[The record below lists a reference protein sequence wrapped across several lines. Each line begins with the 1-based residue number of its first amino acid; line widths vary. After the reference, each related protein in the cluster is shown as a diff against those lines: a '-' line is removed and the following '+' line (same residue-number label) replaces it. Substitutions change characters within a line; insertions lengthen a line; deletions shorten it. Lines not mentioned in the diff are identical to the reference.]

1 MNVIEINGLMKKY
14 PGFTLG
20 PLNLKVPQG
29 AIVGFVGE
37 NGAGKSTTLRLILG
51 LAHPDAGTI
60 DLLGQPTGTGNPQ
73 AHERVGVVFDDIS
86 LPDSF
91 TVKNAGELGKRL
103 YKSWESETYASYQQ
117 RFDLASSK
125 RVGDLSRGMRMKLGL
140 AMALSHA
147 ADLLIFD
154 EATSGLDPVIRDE
167 VLDIMLEFIEDPT
180 HSILF
185 SSHIVSDIEKAAD
198 YVAFIREGK
207 LKFMEQKDE
216 LLDSW
221 RIAALTNEQ
230 ANQLDSAQVL
240 GRRRH
245 DFGQEVIVRTGAVP
259 AGVQAT
265 RPTIEDIMVYTIKG
279 EDQ

>member
-29 AIVGFVGE
+29 TIVGFVGE
-37 NGAGKSTTLRLILG
+37 NGAGKSTTLRLILS

-60 DLLGQPTGTGNPQ
+60 DLLGQPTGMGNPQ
-73 AHERVGVVFDDIS
+73 VHERVGVVFDDIS

-245 DFGQEVIVRTGAVP
+245 DFGQEVIVRPGAVP

>member
-1 MNVIEINGLMKKY
+1 MNVIEINGLVKKY
-14 PGFTLG
+14 SGFTLG
-20 PLNLKVPQG
+20 PLNLEVPQG

-60 DLLGQPTGTGNPQ
+60 NLLGQSAGADHPQ
-73 AHERVGVVFDDIS
+73 AHERVGVVFDEIS

-91 TVKNAGELGKRL
+91 TVKNAGEFGKRL
-103 YKSWESETYASYQQ
+103 YKSWDAQTYASYQQ
-117 RFDLASSK
+117 RFRLASSK
-125 RVGDLSRGMRMKLGL
+125 RVGELSRGMRMKLGL

-221 RIAALTNEQ
+221 RIVALTNEQ
-230 ANQLDSAQVL
+230 ANQLDSTQVL

-245 DFGQEVIVRTGAVP
+245 DFGQEVILRTGAVP
-259 AGVQAT
+259 AGVQAGK
-265 RPTIEDIMVYTIKG
+265 PTIEDIMVYTIKG

>member
-51 LAHPDAGTI
+51 LANPDAGTI

-117 RFDLASSK
+117 RFDLASAK

>member
-1 MNVIEINGLMKKY
+1 MNSIEISGLVKNY

-20 PLNLKVPQG
+20 PLNLQVPQG
-29 AIVGFVGE
+29 SIVGFVGE

-60 DLLGQPTGTGNPQ
+60 RLLDQPAGPGHPE
-73 AHERVGVVFDDIS
+73 ARERVGVVFDDIS
-86 LPDSF
+86 LPANF
-91 TVKNAGELGKRL
+91 TVKNACEFGKRL
-103 YKSWESETYASYQQ
+103 YKNWDSQVFASYRQ
-117 RFDLASSK
+117 RFQLASDK
-125 RVGDLSRGMRMKLGL
+125 RVDQLSRGMRMKLGL

-167 VLDIMLEFIEDPT
+167 VLDIMLEFIEDPS

-198 YVAFIREGK
+198 YIAFIHNGK
-207 LKFMEQKDE
+207 LKLMEQKDE
-216 LLDSW
+216 LLEAW
-221 RIAALTNEQ
+221 RIVALTNEQ
-230 ANQLDSAQVL
+230 ANQLDSTQVL

-259 AGVQAT
+259 AGVQAG
-265 RPTIEDIMVYTIKG
+265 RPTIEDIMVYAIKG

>member
-1 MNVIEINGLMKKY
+1 MNVIEINGLVKKY

-20 PLNLKVPQG
+20 PLNLEVPQG

-51 LAHPDAGTI
+51 LAHPDAGAI
-60 DLLGQPTGTGNPQ
+60 NLLGQPADADHPQ

-91 TVKNAGELGKRL
+91 TVKNAGEFGKRL
-103 YKSWESETYASYQQ
+103 YKSWDAQTYASYQQ
-117 RFDLASSK
+117 RFRLASSK
-125 RVGDLSRGMRMKLGL
+125 RVGELSRGMRMKLGL

-185 SSHIVSDIEKAAD
+185 SSHIISDIEKAAD
-198 YVAFIREGK
+198 YVAFIRGGK

-221 RIAALTNEQ
+221 RIVALTNEQ
-230 ANQLDSAQVL
+230 ANQLDATQVL

-259 AGVQAT
+259 AGVQAAK
-265 RPTIEDIMVYTIKG
+265 PTIEDIMVYTIKG

>member
-1 MNVIEINGLMKKY
+1 MNVIEINGLVKKY

-20 PLNLKVPQG
+20 SLNLEVPQG

-51 LAHPDAGTI
+51 LAHPESGTI
-60 DLLGQPTGTGNPQ
+60 KLLGQHAGADHPQ

-91 TVKNAGELGKRL
+91 TVKNAGEFGKRL
-103 YKSWESETYASYQQ
+103 YKSWDAQTYASYQQ
-117 RFDLASSK
+117 RFHLASSK
-125 RVGDLSRGMRMKLGL
+125 RVGELSRGMRMKLGL

-154 EATSGLDPVIRDE
+154 EATSGLDPVVRDE

-221 RIAALTNEQ
+221 RIVALTNEQ
-230 ANQLDSAQVL
+230 ANQLDFTQVL
-240 GRRRH
+240 GRRLH
-245 DFGQEVIVRTGAVP
+245 DFGQEAIVRTEAVP
-259 AGVQAT
+259 AGVQAG

>member
-1 MNVIEINGLMKKY
+1 MNSIEINGLVKNY

-20 PLNLKVPQG
+20 PLDLRVPQG

-60 DLLGQPTGTGNPQ
+60 HLLGQPADTCHPE
-73 AHERVGVVFDDIS
+73 ARERVGVVFDDIS
-86 LPDSF
+86 LPANF
-91 TVKNAGELGKRL
+91 TVKNTCEFGKRL
-103 YKSWESETYASYQQ
+103 YKNWNSQTFAGYQQ
-117 RFDLASSK
+117 RFGLASGK
-125 RVGDLSRGMRMKLGL
+125 RVDQLSRGMRMKLGL

-167 VLDIMLEFIEDPT
+167 VLDIMLEFIEDPS

-198 YVAFIREGK
+198 YVAFIRNGK
-207 LKFMEQKDE
+207 LKFVEQKDK

-221 RIAALTNEQ
+221 RLTSLTSEQ
-230 ANQLDSAQVL
+230 ANQLDPAHVL

-245 DFGQEVIVRTGAVP
+245 DFGQEVIVRTEAVP
-259 AGVQAT
+259 AGAPAA

>member
-1 MNVIEINGLMKKY
+1 MNVIEINGLVKKY
-14 PGFTLG
+14 SGFTLG
-20 PLNLKVPQG
+20 PLNLEVPQG

-60 DLLGQPTGTGNPQ
+60 NLLGQSAGADHPQ
-73 AHERVGVVFDDIS
+73 AHERVGVVFDEIS

-91 TVKNAGELGKRL
+91 TVKNAGEFGKRL
-103 YKSWESETYASYQQ
+103 YKSWDAQTYASYQQ
-117 RFDLASSK
+117 RFRLASSK
-125 RVGDLSRGMRMKLGL
+125 RVGELSRGMRMKLGL

-221 RIAALTNEQ
+221 RIVALTNEQ
-230 ANQLDSAQVL
+230 ANQLDSTQVL

-245 DFGQEVIVRTGAVP
+245 DFGQEVILRTGAVP
-259 AGVQAT
+259 AGVQAG

>member
-1 MNVIEINGLMKKY
+1 MNVIEINGLVKKY

-20 PLNLKVPQG
+20 PLNLEVPQG

-51 LAHPDAGTI
+51 LAHPDAGI
-60 DLLGQPTGTGNPQ
+60 INLLGQPAGADHPR

-91 TVKNAGELGKRL
+91 TVKNAGEFGKRL
-103 YKSWESETYASYQQ
+103 YKSWDAQTYASYQQ
-117 RFDLASSK
+117 RFHLASSK
-125 RVGDLSRGMRMKLGL
+125 RVGELSRGMRMKLGL

-198 YVAFIREGK
+198 YVAFIRDGK

-221 RIAALTNEQ
+221 RIVALSNEQ
-230 ANQLDSAQVL
+230 ANQLDSTQVL

-259 AGVQAT
+259 AGVQAG

-279 EDQ
+279 EDR

>member
-1 MNVIEINGLMKKY
+1 MNVIEINGLVKKY
-14 PGFTLG
+14 SGFTLG
-20 PLNLKVPQG
+20 PLNLEVPQG

-60 DLLGQPTGTGNPQ
+60 NLLGQSAGADYPQ

-91 TVKNAGELGKRL
+91 TVKNAGEFGKRL
-103 YKSWESETYASYQQ
+103 YKSWDAQTYASYQQ
-117 RFDLASSK
+117 RFHLASSK
-125 RVGDLSRGMRMKLGL
+125 RVGELSRGMRMKLGL

-221 RIAALTNEQ
+221 RIVALTNEQ
-230 ANQLDSAQVL
+230 ANQLDSTQVL

-259 AGVQAT
+259 AGVQAA
-265 RPTIEDIMVYTIKG
+265 RPTIEDIVVYTIKG
-279 EDQ
+279 EYQ

>member
-1 MNVIEINGLMKKY
+1 MNVIEINGLVKKY

-20 PLNLKVPQG
+20 PLNLEVPQG

-60 DLLGQPTGTGNPQ
+60 NLLGQPAAADHPQ

-91 TVKNAGELGKRL
+91 TVKNAGEFGKRL
-103 YKSWESETYASYQQ
+103 YKSWDAQAYASYLQ
-117 RFDLASSK
+117 RFHLTSSK
-125 RVGDLSRGMRMKLGL
+125 RVGELSRGMRMKLGL

-221 RIAALTNEQ
+221 RIVALTNEQ
-230 ANQLDSAQVL
+230 ANQLDSTQVL
-240 GRRRH
+240 GHRRH
-245 DFGQEVIVRTGAVP
+245 DFGQEVILRTGAVP
-259 AGVQAT
+259 AGVQAGK
-265 RPTIEDIMVYTIKG
+265 PTIEDIMVYTIKG

>member
-1 MNVIEINGLMKKY
+1 MNVIEINGLVKKY
-14 PGFTLG
+14 SGFTLG
-20 PLNLKVPQG
+20 PLNLEVPQG

-60 DLLGQPTGTGNPQ
+60 NLLGQSAGADYPQ
-73 AHERVGVVFDDIS
+73 AHERVGVVFDEIS

-91 TVKNAGELGKRL
+91 TVKNAGEFGKRL
-103 YKSWESETYASYQQ
+103 YKSWDAQTYASYQQ
-117 RFDLASSK
+117 RFRLASSK
-125 RVGDLSRGMRMKLGL
+125 RVGELSRGMRMKLGL

-221 RIAALTNEQ
+221 RIVALTNEQ
-230 ANQLDSAQVL
+230 ANQLDSTQVL

-259 AGVQAT
+259 AGVQAG
-265 RPTIEDIMVYTIKG
+265 RPTIEYIVVYTIKG

>member
-117 RFDLASSK
+117 RFDLASAK

-207 LKFMEQKDE
+207 LKLMEQKDE

-221 RIAALTNEQ
+221 RIAALTKEQ